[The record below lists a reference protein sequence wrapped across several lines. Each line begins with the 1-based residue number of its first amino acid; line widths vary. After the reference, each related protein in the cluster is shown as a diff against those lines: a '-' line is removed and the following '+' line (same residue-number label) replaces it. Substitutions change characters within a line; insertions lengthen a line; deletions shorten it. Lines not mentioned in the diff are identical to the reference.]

1 MLNGKQTTLA
11 QQKQQLIRDAFKDWI
26 WADPTRRQTL
36 VEQYNREMNSI
47 RPREYDGSHIVF
59 AGMNPEIRLREHQ
72 RNAIAHVL
80 YGGNTLLAH
89 EVGAGKT
96 FEMVGAAMEAKRL
109 GLCRKSLFVVPNH
122 LTEQWASE
130 FLRLYPSANILV
142 TKQKDFETRNRK
154 KFCAR
159 IATGDYDAVII
170 GHSQFEKIPIS
181 QERQEALLED
191 QIEEITLGI
200 SELRSNN
207 AERFSIKQLER
218 AKRSLEARLEK
229 LQANDKKDDVVTFEE
244 LGVDRLFVDE
254 AHSYKNLFLY
264 TKMQNVAGLSTSD
277 AQKSSDMFAKCRY
290 MDELTGG
297 RGVIFATGTPV
308 SNSMTELYTM
318 QRYLQYDR
326 LQEMGMI
333 HFDCWAS
340 RFGET
345 VTALELAPEGKGYR
359 PRTRFSRFFNLPE
372 LMNIFREVA
381 DIKTADQL
389 HLPVPEVEYHNVAA
403 KPSEVQKELV
413 QELSERAA
421 LSFAEIKALCAGDP
435 RIKERMDL
443 DVDVARLKIMKA
455 DYKTKQFRL
464 EDSLIRSF
472 PAEIAK
478 MKEQME
484 SLKADMQTLSEHP
497 HPEGGFAGMTVLSD
511 TLLERENAGA
521 ALIEAAKQATGRDPV
536 EIGTYRGFTMSVT
549 LENFGKKY
557 VLTMQGKFRHPA
569 ELGSDPKGNL
579 IRLDN
584 ALAQMPQRMQSL
596 QTHLEETYHQ
606 QEAAKAELEKPWPY
620 EQELRDK
627 TEKLQSSLIYQNVF
641 PGIDLQYTT
650 FGYNIKEQIIINE
663 PQPSYRFDFLLE
675 SDGLSAVLNEN
686 GSVSFLNADQEEVYQ
701 IPIPC
706 MEDAAGLGSFDVHFA
721 LNETEQGT
729 VLTVEAGKEWI
740 NSEDREFPVMIDPT
754 LTVISGS
761 ALEDIY
767 SAYTMEAAPND
778 TTLGRQW
785 LYVGAQP
792 YSTTNDGRYRTYMHI
807 QSMPTVP
814 NGSEVVDAQ
823 LSLYKTAYVQRNC
836 EQLPIGAYEVTTD
849 LPSSYSSYYDWF
861 SKMTWRRDQPEYDT
875 TNAIDYAFGK
885 AGKEYVTWHLT
896 ELVKKWYIEGTD
908 NTTIAL
914 AMTNEDEIGTYTYY
928 ASATFYAYAG
938 SIPPILTVSYRNN
951 TGIEPYY
958 TYATLGAGEAG
969 TAYISDHTGQLK
981 IAKKLVSYAS
991 STNPFSLSLVY
1002 NSDYFS
1008 RSSSDYCPPS
1018 KLGLSMNVG
1027 SGWTLDCIQRVEAE
1041 TISNISYLKY
1051 TDGDGTIHYFC
1062 KDSSK
1067 NSSYYYDEDG
1077 LSLKIKSTGSNAYL
1091 MSDDDGNEWT
1101 FTDNYLRS
1109 IKDSDGNKININYTS
1124 GRLSGITQEN
1134 KGQSAITVATFT
1146 YSGNNLTSVTD
1157 AAGNVYTLTYSGTN
1171 LVGIK
1176 RGSTN
1181 LAAYTYSGY
1190 RATKMTDSESGYSL
1204 AFTYS
1209 NGKVSKY
1216 QEATGSGTGATVS
1229 VTYPDHSE
1237 TVYRDHGADRTSGNS
1252 DDVLT
1257 HFLFDYAG
1265 RTVNAYTT
1273 DNTGNIL
1280 GATNAAYSGS
1290 GSTDKTNNRTVRS
1303 GSIGQARQNLL
1314 QNGGLE
1320 DGTTGWTFNN
1330 GTSRATTK
1338 PRTGAYSIKGT
1349 LSSTG
1354 SQSALISSGTLT
1366 AGKTYTISG
1375 YVNTSGITNLQGGA
1389 ISLMVTD
1396 GSKSWTSQLVNYITS
1411 PAVDDGWVRI
1421 SVTFTP
1427 DATDEYGIFVNN
1439 SGAIGTF
1446 YADDLQVEEGDA
1458 PSSYNLVANGNMEGT
1473 GRWTMGT
1480 NAAFSTSYGV
1490 AGSAKSLR
1498 VTGDPLSASTN
1509 AYQDIVLNL
1518 PGTQTYVLSGWARAN
1533 AVPDDPSELDN
1544 PNDVTKKCGLRATIT
1559 YSDGKTE
1566 GHYVAFNS
1574 DISNQW
1580 QFTNASIVPKQSTK
1594 TVQKIRVT
1602 LAYEGNANK
1611 CYFDNISLLRE
1622 VAQTMK
1628 YDSDGK
1634 LVSVTS
1640 TGLDKDTNTY
1650 SGGNL
1655 IKTVTGGNGTFNYT
1669 YDTTYTHRLKSVSNG
1684 QITQSMG
1691 YDGTGNV
1698 TTTTL
1703 SGSGGKTI
1711 QTTAAYGGNGNR
1723 LTSVT
1728 DASGATVSYGYGNA
1742 DSQMR
1747 GLPTSVTDPKGTVT
1761 NTTYDS
1767 SGRVTQTGI
1776 ANTANLMYTYSSGNL
1791 SSIQRTNGSG
1801 ASQTYGFTYDSFG
1814 NMLSAKVGNRN
1825 LSTNTYASGN
1835 GQMTKQAYGNGASVT
1850 YAYDILGRVKT
1861 ATYADGRK
1869 LTYAYNGEGQLHSL
1883 RETGNGTD
1891 VTYVYTYDSI
1901 GRLIDSQQLD
1911 GSNIVI
1917 RTNQAY
1923 NSSNQMTKQSWQVG
1937 GDSYAQDLTYNSS
1950 DGSLNTFEI
1959 SRNGSALTKFTMGY
1973 DGLRRLTSMS
1983 SGVFTR
1989 NYAYRDISG
1998 SQTTTQ
2004 VQSVEYTKAPSGT
2017 PFTSAKYSYT
2027 YDDAGNILTVTDNIG
2042 NVTTYTYDNQGQLLT
2057 EHGNVS
2063 GMGDAPFNYSD
2074 TYTYDGVGNI
2084 LTASDGETTHTY
2096 TYGDSNWKDLLT
2108 AYDGESIT
2116 YDAIGNPTSYY
2127 NGNRWTFGWENGRQL
2142 TSLSKQPP
2150 VVITTQPENYYG
2162 TVGGTATFT
2171 VAASGDRVTYQWQRS
2186 INDGE
2191 TWDNISGGTSTTLSV
2206 PIQAGLNGYLY
2217 RCIAKDYMGHIATS
2231 QAGKLTVTSALSTIS
2246 EFDPEYTVINE
2257 PDDYYGRPGDI
2268 ATFIVEAEG
2277 ANLSYQWLCRA
2288 PGASNFEYLTSSDA
2302 TTNTLRVEMTA
2313 ASNGAE
2319 YRCFITDANGDMGST
2334 RIATIKLDILDWEME
2349 YNTSG
2354 IRTKRSS
2361 EEKAYNYIYAGDK
2374 LMRMTVGNDVLDFS
2388 YDTNGVPLTMTY
2400 NGTVYYYITNLQGD
2414 VIKMERADGS
2424 TGASYAYDAW
2434 GNILRMSGTLAE
2446 LNPLRYRGYVYDQE
2460 TGFYYLQSRYY
2471 DPAVGRFINA
2481 DSYASTGRGFIG
2493 YNMFAYCANNPVNC
2507 TDPTGCFLQTLWEFV
2522 QTAVAEVG
2530 RAFGLLSPAY
2540 AGCGTA
2546 ALADGPLPFGDALG
2560 AAGAI
2565 LVTVGAIGYGV
2576 YRASKAYSNKQD
2588 TSSNEL
2594 SIAKSY
2600 ARTISDSGD
2609 KYVVHHIVAQK
2620 DYRANAARN
2629 VLTSVGINP
2638 STSGLNLAVIPEK
2651 KHLSLH
2657 TNKYFDYVNSR
2668 FAGLEGNA
2676 AAVALTLV
2684 DLQFEIQI
2692 YCQTGWKTW

>member
-1 MLNGKQTTLA
+1 MKRWRSTRFLSLFLVLALLFQMLPVQALAATDNESTAVAVEEGQHEVSVLGEVEDLREEDTKHFRLSDGSFVAVSYGMPVHFQNGNGEWTDIDNRLSLAAGAYRTANATAPVAFSSTLTDGKLFSAEHNGQSVSMTLLDTAMADRMISGELEPEETVPDETDPTEITEATEATEVTEATVPEETQPSQTEPAEEVPEELEVTTEA
-11 QQKQQLIRDAFKDWI
+11 TEKVYTEKAPDAFELDTNAPAEDAFEPMSEEAGANATALFEKNI
-26 WADPTRRQTL
+26 EADEEGEALP
-36 VEQYNREMNSI
+36 EENNE
-47 RPREYDGSHIVF
+47 F
-59 AGMNPEIRLREHQ
+59 AADENELSEETQQDLPETQ
-72 RNAIAHVL
+72 P
-80 YGGNTLLAH
+80 
-89 EVGAGKT
+89 
-96 FEMVGAAMEAKRL
+96 EATEEETPETTPAETIPAET
-109 GLCRKSLFVVPNH
+109 VP
-122 LTEQWASE
+122 E
-130 FLRLYPSANILV
+130 
-142 TKQKDFETRNRK
+142 
-154 KFCAR
+154 
-159 IATGDYDAVII
+159 
-170 GHSQFEKIPIS
+170 EKIP
-181 QERQEALLED
+181 
-191 QIEEITLGI
+191 EETI
-200 SELRSNN
+200 SEETIPEETD
-207 AERFSIKQLER
+207 AEDAAGLTFNRDVIAE
-218 AKRSLEARLEK
+218 
-229 LQANDKKDDVVTFEE
+229 VVTETP
-244 LGVDRLFVDE
+244 
-254 AHSYKNLFLY
+254 A
-264 TKMQNVAGLSTSD
+264 M
-277 AQKSSDMFAKCRY
+277 
-290 MDELTGG
+290 LTLQDKYNWDVND
-297 RGVIFATGTPV
+297 VIP
-308 SNSMTELYTM
+308 
-318 QRYLQYDR
+318 
-326 LQEMGMI
+326 
-333 HFDCWAS
+333 
-340 RFGET
+340 
-345 VTALELAPEGKGYR
+345 
-359 PRTRFSRFFNLPE
+359 
-372 LMNIFREVA
+372 
-381 DIKTADQL
+381 
-389 HLPVPEVEYHNVAA
+389 
-403 KPSEVQKELV
+403 
-413 QELSERAA
+413 
-421 LSFAEIKALCAGDP
+421 
-435 RIKERMDL
+435 
-443 DVDVARLKIMKA
+443 
-455 DYKTKQFRL
+455 
-464 EDSLIRSF
+464 
-472 PAEIAK
+472 
-478 MKEQME
+478 
-484 SLKADMQTLSEHP
+484 
-497 HPEGGFAGMTVLSD
+497 
-511 TLLERENAGA
+511 
-521 ALIEAAKQATGRDPV
+521 
-536 EIGTYRGFTMSVT
+536 
-549 LENFGKKY
+549 
-557 VLTMQGKFRHPA
+557 
-569 ELGSDPKGNL
+569 
-579 IRLDN
+579 
-584 ALAQMPQRMQSL
+584 
-596 QTHLEETYHQ
+596 
-606 QEAAKAELEKPWPY
+606 
-620 EQELRDK
+620 
-627 TEKLQSSLIYQNVF
+627 EKLQSSLIYQDVF

-650 FGYNIKEQIIINE
+650 YGYNIKEQIIVNE
-663 PQPSYRFDFLLE
+663 PQESYRFDFLLE
-675 SDGLSAVLNEN
+675 SDGLNAVLNEN

-701 IPIPC
+701 IPTPC
-706 MEDAAGLGSFDVHFA
+706 MEDALGLGSFDVHFV

-729 VLTVEAGKEWI
+729 VLTVEADEAWI
-740 NSEDREFPVMIDPT
+740 NSEDREFPVKIDPT
-754 LTVISGS
+754 LVVISGN

-914 AMTNEDEIGTYTYY
+914 AMTNEEEIGTYTYY

-981 IAKKLVSYAS
+981 IAKELVSYAS

-1067 NSSYYYDEDG
+1067 DSSYYYDEDG

-1124 GRLSGITQEN
+1124 GRLTNITQEN

-1157 AAGNVYTLTYSGTN
+1157 AAGNVYALTYSGTN

-1181 LAAYTYSGY
+1181 IAAYTYSGY

-1204 AFTYS
+1204 TFTYS

-1216 QEATGSGTGATVS
+1216 QESTNSGTGATVS
-1229 VTYPDHSE
+1229 ISYPDHSE

-1338 PRTGAYSIKGT
+1338 PRTGAYSIKGS
-1349 LSSTG
+1349 LSSNG
-1354 SQSALISSGTLT
+1354 SQYAMISSGTLT
-1366 AGKTYTISG
+1366 AGKAYTVSG
-1375 YVNTSGITNLQGGA
+1375 YVNTSSVTQIQGDGIT
-1389 ISLMVTD
+1389 LMVTD
-1396 GSKSWTSQLVNYITS
+1396 GSNGWSSQRVNYITS
-1411 PAVDDGWVRI
+1411 PSVDDGWVRI

-1427 DATDEYGIFVNN
+1427 DATDEYGIIVNN

-1498 VTGDPLSASTN
+1498 VAGDPLSASTN

-1533 AVPDDPSELDN
+1533 AVPDDPSELDD
-1544 PNDVTKKCGLRATIT
+1544 PDDVTKKCGLRATIT
-1559 YSDGKTE
+1559 YSDGVTE

-1580 QFTNASIVPKQSTK
+1580 QFTSTSIVPKQPTK
-1594 TVQKIRVT
+1594 TVQKIRIT

-1628 YDSDGK
+1628 YDSEGK

-1767 SGRVTQTGI
+1767 AGRVTQTGI
-1776 ANTANLMYTYSSGNL
+1776 ANTANLLYTYSSGNL
-1791 SSIQRTNGSG
+1791 GSIQRTNGSG

-1835 GQMTKQAYGNGASVT
+1835 GQMTKQTYGNGASVT
-1850 YAYDILGRVKT
+1850 YTYDILGRVKT

-1869 LTYAYNGEGQLHSL
+1869 LTYAYNGE
-1883 RETGNGTD
+1883 
-1891 VTYVYTYDSI
+1891 
-1901 GRLIDSQQLD
+1901 
-1911 GSNIVI
+1911 
-1917 RTNQAY
+1917 
-1923 NSSNQMTKQSWQVG
+1923 
-1937 GDSYAQDLTYNSS
+1937 
-1950 DGSLNTFEI
+1950 
-1959 SRNGSALTKFTMGY
+1959 
-1973 DGLRRLTSMS
+1973 
-1983 SGVFTR
+1983 
-1989 NYAYRDISG
+1989 
-1998 SQTTTQ
+1998 
-2004 VQSVEYTKAPSGT
+2004 
-2017 PFTSAKYSYT
+2017 
-2027 YDDAGNILTVTDNIG
+2027 
-2042 NVTTYTYDNQGQLLT
+2042 
-2057 EHGNVS
+2057 
-2063 GMGDAPFNYSD
+2063 
-2074 TYTYDGVGNI
+2074 
-2084 LTASDGETTHTY
+2084 
-2096 TYGDSNWKDLLT
+2096 
-2108 AYDGESIT
+2108 
-2116 YDAIGNPTSYY
+2116 
-2127 NGNRWTFGWENGRQL
+2127 
-2142 TSLSKQPP
+2142 
-2150 VVITTQPENYYG
+2150 
-2162 TVGGTATFT
+2162 
-2171 VAASGDRVTYQWQRS
+2171 
-2186 INDGE
+2186 
-2191 TWDNISGGTSTTLSV
+2191 
-2206 PIQAGLNGYLY
+2206 
-2217 RCIAKDYMGHIATS
+2217 
-2231 QAGKLTVTSALSTIS
+2231 
-2246 EFDPEYTVINE
+2246 
-2257 PDDYYGRPGDI
+2257 
-2268 ATFIVEAEG
+2268 
-2277 ANLSYQWLCRA
+2277 
-2288 PGASNFEYLTSSDA
+2288 
-2302 TTNTLRVEMTA
+2302 
-2313 ASNGAE
+2313 
-2319 YRCFITDANGDMGST
+2319 
-2334 RIATIKLDILDWEME
+2334 
-2349 YNTSG
+2349 
-2354 IRTKRSS
+2354 
-2361 EEKAYNYIYAGDK
+2361 
-2374 LMRMTVGNDVLDFS
+2374 
-2388 YDTNGVPLTMTY
+2388 
-2400 NGTVYYYITNLQGD
+2400 
-2414 VIKMERADGS
+2414 
-2424 TGASYAYDAW
+2424 
-2434 GNILRMSGTLAE
+2434 
-2446 LNPLRYRGYVYDQE
+2446 
-2460 TGFYYLQSRYY
+2460 
-2471 DPAVGRFINA
+2471 
-2481 DSYASTGRGFIG
+2481 
-2493 YNMFAYCANNPVNC
+2493 
-2507 TDPTGCFLQTLWEFV
+2507 
-2522 QTAVAEVG
+2522 
-2530 RAFGLLSPAY
+2530 
-2540 AGCGTA
+2540 
-2546 ALADGPLPFGDALG
+2546 
-2560 AAGAI
+2560 
-2565 LVTVGAIGYGV
+2565 
-2576 YRASKAYSNKQD
+2576 
-2588 TSSNEL
+2588 
-2594 SIAKSY
+2594 
-2600 ARTISDSGD
+2600 
-2609 KYVVHHIVAQK
+2609 
-2620 DYRANAARN
+2620 
-2629 VLTSVGINP
+2629 
-2638 STSGLNLAVIPEK
+2638 
-2651 KHLSLH
+2651 
-2657 TNKYFDYVNSR
+2657 
-2668 FAGLEGNA
+2668 
-2676 AAVALTLV
+2676 
-2684 DLQFEIQI
+2684 
-2692 YCQTGWKTW
+2692 